1 MRVANR
7 AIMRAP
13 RTPQAL
19 APNRPFTCPRPHA
32 CCVCPCH
39 RHGLERRGLS
49 PAHALAV
56 AQIAP
61 QLLADPASRIT
72 AVQMERVSGAAMQA
86 LDDEGLGWF
95 SRRLPWCSACAR
107 P

>member
-1 MRVANR
+1 MPPALTPVAFVH
-7 AIMRAP
+7 AIVTA
-13 RTPQAL
+13 
-19 APNRPFTCPRPHA
+19 F
-32 CCVCPCH
+32 
-39 RHGLERRGLS
+39 ERRGLS

-86 LDDEGLGWF
+86 LDDEGMGWF